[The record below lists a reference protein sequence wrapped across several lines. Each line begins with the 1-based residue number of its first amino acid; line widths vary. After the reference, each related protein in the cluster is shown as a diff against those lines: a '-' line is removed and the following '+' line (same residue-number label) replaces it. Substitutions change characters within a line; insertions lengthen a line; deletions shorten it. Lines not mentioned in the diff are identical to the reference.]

1 MIGDILTTIF
11 GDSYAWQDIV
21 IAVVSILFGFILIP
35 QLKDVWRGKST
46 LNLFTASLT
55 TIGLYILAITFFTMQ
70 FWISFTAEIFSGTIW
85 LLLFALSFNNKRKGK

>member
-1 MIGDILTTIF
+1 MIGDILTAIF

-55 TIGLYILAITFFTMQ
+55 TIGLYVLAATFYTMQ
-70 FWISFTAEIFSGTIW
+70 FWVSFTAEIFSGTIW
-85 LLLFALSFNNKRKGK
+85 LLLFTLSFINKRKGK